1 MYDQH
6 FHLSGPPFKTASP
19 NSAIFLSPTHLEGLA
34 TLEWG
39 LSRELNGFTLLTGEA
54 GTGKTTLIYSLLQ
67 RDFKQ
72 VRIAYIA
79 DPKLSFLEILR
90 VILHELNLYSTG
102 STKLDYFEA
111 LDRFLNLRDKEE
123 RVAIIVDESQV
134 LSDDALE
141 ELRLLSNHGQRY
153 DRCLQLILVGQPE
166 LVERLKK
173 PELRQLNQRI
183 SARGVLNPL
192 NTGESLNYVEC
203 RLRARGGAC
212 AQIFEPGA
220 LERLLQHSDGI
231 PRKINQLCHN
241 AMLLAYSA
249 GAKKVSLKTAK
260 ETAAE
265 YDDSPRLS
273 NQPSSAPHPQKKPA
287 LIAGATL
294 ASLLLLSFVY
304 LHVSSGQS
312 IKQNVSSGQA
322 TEQTV
327 RPVQTVKPLG
337 MGGRADPAAMPP
349 PVSPLTPHP
358 VEHRASPAPEMAV
371 PRAPKGGVPGLD
383 TTPEMRIVSAGPGP
397 IAVSAATQEQTAA
410 PAPMERR
417 RQITVRYGDT
427 IERLAIRY
435 FGTKSGI
442 NDLIDA
448 NPQLTNINRL
458 SSGQILYLPSGSN
471 LKAPHDQIGTA
482 QPVPDAID
490 PIIITSAPKPRPVV
504 VSSGRCYMLLPPFLH
519 GTPDTNAPF
528 YRWKQSGEF
537 RSTANC
543 ERFRRHA
550 ISETVNERDQDTTA
564 FKSLYDDRIK
574 LFTVASCLSA
584 HDPRMKSRSGDW
596 ASGDPDNSSERR

>member
-1 MYDQH
+1 VDSLRDYSLLFRTLTIRVGYLNRGSNGAFCTSLFLAMYCQH
-6 FHLSGPPFKTASP
+6 FRLSGPPFQSASP
-19 NSAIFLSPTHLEGLA
+19 NSALFLSPTHLEGLT

-39 LSRELNGFTLLTGEA
+39 LSRELNGFTLLTGEV

-90 VILHELNLYSTG
+90 VILKELNLYSTG
-102 STKLDYFEA
+102 STKLDYLEA

-123 RVAIIVDESQV
+123 RVAIIVDESQI

-173 PELRQLNQRI
+173 PELHQLDQRI

-192 NTGESLNYVEC
+192 NIEESLKYVEC
-203 RLRARGGAC
+203 RLRARGGASS
-212 AQIFEPGA
+212 QIFEPGS

-249 GAKKVSLKTAK
+249 GARKVALKAAK

-265 YDDSPRLS
+265 YDDSARLNNRS
-273 NQPSSAPHPQKKPA
+273 SSAPHRRKKLA
-287 LIAGATL
+287 LIAGATF
-294 ASLLLLSFVY
+294 ASLLSLSVAY

-312 IKQNVSSGQA
+312 IKQTVLSGQPMGRA
-322 TEQTV
+322 V
-327 RPVQTVKPLG
+327 RPVQIVKLMG
-337 MGGRADPAAMPP
+337 MGVRAGSAAISRS
-349 PVSPLTPHP
+349 VSPFTAHP
-358 VEHRASPAPEMAV
+358 VGRQELPV
-371 PRAPKGGVPGLD
+371 PRAAVPEAPKDGIPGLAAL
-383 TTPEMRIVSAGPGP
+383 PEMRVVPVLGAPLIST
-397 IAVSAATQEQTAA
+397 TQEQTAA

-417 RQITVRYGDT
+417 R
-427 IERLAIRY
+427 
-435 FGTKSGI
+435 
-442 NDLIDA
+442 
-448 NPQLTNINRL
+448 
-458 SSGQILYLPSGSN
+458 
-471 LKAPHDQIGTA
+471 
-482 QPVPDAID
+482 
-490 PIIITSAPKPRPVV
+490 IITPVRKQRPVV
-504 VSSGRCYMLLPPFLH
+504 VGSGRCYMLLPPFLH
-519 GTPDTNAPF
+519 GTPDTSAPL

-537 RSTANC
+537 RSAASC
-543 ERFRRHA
+543 ESFRQQA
-550 ISETVNERDQDTTA
+550 ISDAVSDRDQDTTK

-574 LFTVASCLSA
+574 LFTVASCLS
-584 HDPRMKSRSGDW
+584 
-596 ASGDPDNSSERR
+596 ERDARIKEFQ

>member
-1 MYDQH
+1 MYYQH
-6 FHLSGPPFKTASP
+6 FHLSGPPFQTASP

-79 DPKLSFLEILR
+79 DPKLSFLEMLR
-90 VILHELNLYSTG
+90 VILNELNLYSTG
-102 STKLDYFEA
+102 SMKLDYLEA
-111 LDRFLNLRDKEE
+111 LDRFLILRNKEE

-166 LVERLKK
+166 LLEHLKMPK
-173 PELRQLNQRI
+173 LHQLNQRI

-192 NTGESLNYVEC
+192 NTEESLKYVEC
-203 RLRARGGAC
+203 RLHAQGGAS

-220 LERLLQHSDGI
+220 LRRLLQHSDGI
-231 PRKINQLCHN
+231 PRKINLLCHN

-249 GAKKVSLKTAK
+249 GAKKVSLKAAKKTAAEYDDSTRLSNQASSAPHPQKKPALTTSAILAYSTGTKKVRLKVAK

-265 YDDSPRLS
+265 YDDSTRMS
-273 NQPSSAPHPQKKPA
+273 NQASNAPHPQKKPA

-294 ASLLLLSFVY
+294 ALLLSLSFVY

-312 IKQNVSSGQA
+312 IKQTVLSGQA
-322 TEQTV
+322 MEQTV
-327 RPVQTVKPLG
+327 RPVQTVKQLR
-337 MGGRADPAAMPP
+337 MGVRADPAAIPP
-349 PVSPLTPHP
+349 SVTPLTPHP
-358 VEHRASPAPEMAV
+358 VEPQPSPAPEAAV
-371 PRAPKGGVPGLD
+371 AEALKSGFPGLVAL
-383 TTPEMRIVSAGPGP
+383 PEMRILPGLGPVP
-397 IAVSAATQEQTAA
+397 VSAASQEETAA

-417 RQITVRYGDT
+417 R
-427 IERLAIRY
+427 
-435 FGTKSGI
+435 
-442 NDLIDA
+442 
-448 NPQLTNINRL
+448 
-458 SSGQILYLPSGSN
+458 
-471 LKAPHDQIGTA
+471 
-482 QPVPDAID
+482 
-490 PIIITSAPKPRPVV
+490 IITPVHKPRPVV
-504 VSSGRCYMLLPPFLH
+504 VSSGRCYMFLPPFFR
-519 GTPDTNAPF
+519 GTPDTSAPL

-537 RSTANC
+537 RSAASC
-543 ERFRRHA
+543 ERFRRQV
-550 ISETVNERDQDTTA
+550 ISDTVTDRDEDTK
-564 FKSLYDDRIK
+564 FKSLYDDKIK

-584 HDPRMKSRSGDW
+584 RDPRIKEIR
-596 ASGDPDNSSERR
+596 